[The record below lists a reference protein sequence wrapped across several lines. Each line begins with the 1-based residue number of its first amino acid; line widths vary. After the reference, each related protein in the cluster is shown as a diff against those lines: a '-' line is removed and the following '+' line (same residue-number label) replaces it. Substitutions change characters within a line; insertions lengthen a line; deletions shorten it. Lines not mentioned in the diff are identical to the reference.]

1 MLPSQLLRIRIR
13 KGEIVP
19 LFCGGDDNSRH
30 LELAKIIINEFQESA
45 ANKEKKK
52 ILNERISFLE
62 SHFDDYRLV
71 RGLSTLLERRCQFN
85 TTISQRDENCGISVN
100 PIDIRR
106 FIWEESARR
115 GFALTES
122 LRDEILC
129 DLASKMNITSTSI
142 MQSLW
147 SDLDENMVLEL
158 FSPLGS
164 EELLAWYNLSLLQ
177 TLLFTCTG
185 LEFSV
190 RGGANWKN
198 ILRNVKRLGL
208 MYNLRE
214 QTNANQ
220 SADAR
225 NVHGG
230 KCREHLLHADVKNN
244 GGHDSE
250 LVCSIDG
257 PVSLFKLTD
266 RYGTSIAKVV
276 PFIVSSSW
284 WHINASIIRK
294 TMSGKKI
301 YEFRISSF
309 DVQQSILSEPFRNDK
324 NSNDSSRNSNRD
336 GISINSINNSINGRS
351 TSSYFDSSIE
361 EKFAIKFEHLAN
373 RWKIKREPD
382 PLIVGNGVAF
392 IPDFLFEKYGRKVYL
407 EIVGFWT
414 KEYLEKKFQKVSE
427 ILLNSNVDLFV
438 AVDEELSCSK
448 PFNPSIYGISKNRI
462 IFFRKSSVPIKKLQE
477 YLKSIDKEQID
488 AKMFDSDLK
497 IRFDGTKDVISIEEI
512 SDSYKVPI
520 EIASAVASRDND
532 VDYLR
537 IDSWFVSKAKANT
550 VAKRLTGA
558 MKFSEACV
566 ILSEN
571 SIPEICHAGLISKLG
586 YDVIWQ
592 SMDTDDALLVKRN

>member
-1 MLPSQLLRIRIR
+1 MLPSQLLRIRTR
-13 KGEIVP
+13 KGEIFP
-19 LFCGGDDNSRH
+19 LFCGEEDKSRH

-106 FIWEESARR
+106 FLWEESARR

-129 DLASKMNITSTSI
+129 DVASKMNISSTSI

-147 SDLDENMVLEL
+147 SDLDENMVIEL
-158 FSPLGS
+158 FSPVGS

-177 TLLFTCTG
+177 TLLFTCTR

-214 QTNANQ
+214 QTNADE

-230 KCREHLLHADVKNN
+230 KSRHADLKNN
-244 GGHDSE
+244 GGHDSK

-266 RYGTSIAKVV
+266 RYGTSIAKLV

-284 WHINASIIRK
+284 WYISASIIRK

-301 YEFRISSF
+301 YEFRISSS
-309 DVQQSILSEPFRNDK
+309 DVQKNILSEPLRNDK
-324 NSNDSSRNSNRD
+324 N
-336 GISINSINNSINGRS
+336 NNSINSNSINSNSINTGRS
-351 TSSYFDSSIE
+351 TPSYFDSSIE

-382 PLIVGNGVAF
+382 PLIVGKGVAF

-462 IFFRKSSVPIKKLQE
+462 IFFRKSLVPIKKLQE

-488 AKMFDSDLK
+488 ANMFDSDLK

-520 EIASAVASRDND
+520 EIATAVASRDNE

-550 VAKRLTGA
+550 VAERLTGA

-592 SMDTDDALLVKRN
+592 SMDSDDALLVKRN

>member
-1 MLPSQLLRIRIR
+1 
-13 KGEIVP
+13 
-19 LFCGGDDNSRH
+19 
-30 LELAKIIINEFQESA
+30 
-45 ANKEKKK
+45 
-52 ILNERISFLE
+52 
-62 SHFDDYRLV
+62 
-71 RGLSTLLERRCQFN
+71 
-85 TTISQRDENCGISVN
+85 
-100 PIDIRR
+100 
-106 FIWEESARR
+106 
-115 GFALTES
+115 
-122 LRDEILC
+122 
-129 DLASKMNITSTSI
+129 
-142 MQSLW
+142 
-147 SDLDENMVLEL
+147 
-158 FSPLGS
+158 
-164 EELLAWYNLSLLQ
+164 
-177 TLLFTCTG
+177 
-185 LEFSV
+185 
-190 RGGANWKN
+190 
-198 ILRNVKRLGL
+198 
-208 MYNLRE
+208 
-214 QTNANQ
+214 
-220 SADAR
+220 
-225 NVHGG
+225 VHGG
-230 KCREHLLHADVKNN
+230 KSREHLLHADVKNN

-324 NSNDSSRNSNRD
+324 NSNNSNSSSNRD
-336 GISINSINNSINGRS
+336 SININSINNSINGRS

-382 PLIVGNGVAF
+382 PLIVGKGVAF

-427 ILLNSNVDLFV
+427 ILLNSNADLFV

-448 PFNPSIYGISKNRI
+448 PFDPSIYGISKNRI